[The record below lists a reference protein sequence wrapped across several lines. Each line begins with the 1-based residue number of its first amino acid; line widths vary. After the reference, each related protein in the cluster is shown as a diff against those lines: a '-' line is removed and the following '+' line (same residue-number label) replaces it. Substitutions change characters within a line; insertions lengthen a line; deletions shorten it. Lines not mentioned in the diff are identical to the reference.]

1 VRTQRWRTPWVGGGV
16 SARAPGVQELAV
28 GVVSKEGEYRL
39 IDSGPLPEA
48 VAASAAI
55 PFIFNPVNI
64 PGARAV
70 PRRRPRSRARPSTVS
85 RPAPAGPAAAP
96 GR

>member
-1 VRTQRWRTPWVGGGV
+1 M
-16 SARAPGVQELAV
+16 
-28 GVVSKEGEYRL
+28 SKEGEYRL

-64 PGARAV
+64 PGARAA
-70 PRRRPRSRARPSTVS
+70 PRLAARHARPRAAPRA
-85 RPAPAGPAAAP
+85 APAGPAAAP